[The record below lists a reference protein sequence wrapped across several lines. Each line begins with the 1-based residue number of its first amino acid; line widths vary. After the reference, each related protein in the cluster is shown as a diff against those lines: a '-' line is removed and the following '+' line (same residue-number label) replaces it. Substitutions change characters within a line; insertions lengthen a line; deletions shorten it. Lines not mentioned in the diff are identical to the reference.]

1 MSYATLDRRTRWTA
15 LIVLCLGVLMIL
27 VDATIVNVALPTIR
41 GDLGFTETSLVWVV
55 NAYMLTFG
63 GFLLLGGR
71 LGDLFGPRNLF
82 LIGIAGFT
90 LASLGCGMAASS
102 AVLVAARAMQGLGG
116 AVVSAVSFAMIMN
129 MFEEGAERAKAL
141 GVYSF
146 VCSGGGAIGL
156 LLGGI
161 LTGTLNWHWIFLVNV
176 PIGILVCALCLKV
189 LPQIRVPRDDT
200 PLDVWGAVTVTLSLM
215 LFIYG
220 VAGAN
225 EKGWGSGRTLGLL
238 SGAAVLFG
246 TFLLIESR
254 LSKPLVPLSIF
265 RIRNLTIAN
274 LVFMLWTACIGAWF
288 YISALYMQLVL
299 GYGPLQIAIAFL
311 PMSLIVA
318 GFSLGLSAKIVT
330 RFGIRAPLSIGI
342 LIGALGLA
350 LFARVPVEGTLWE
363 DLLPGMILLGLA
375 VGVAVNP
382 LLLAAMRDVAPTE
395 TGLASGIIN
404 AGSQMGGAMG
414 IALLA
419 SVSAART
426 HELMAA
432 GTATPIALIS
442 GYRLAFLLG
451 SVCAGIALLGT
462 FFIHIRPD
470 ASSSLSDASDEVRA
484 L

>member
-1 MSYATLDRRTRWTA
+1 MSYATLDPRTRWAA

-27 VDATIVNVALPTIR
+27 VDSTIVNVALPTIR
-41 GDLGFTETSLVWVV
+41 GDLGFSETSLVWVV
-55 NAYMLTFG
+55 NAYMLAIG

-82 LIGIAGFT
+82 LIGIAVFT
-90 LASLGCGMAASS
+90 LASLACGMATASV
-102 AVLVAARAMQGLGG
+102 VLVAARAVQGLGA
-116 AVVSAVSFAMIMN
+116 AVVSAVSFALIMN
-129 MFEEGAERAKAL
+129 MFEEGTERAKAL

-146 VCSGGGAIGL
+146 VCSGGGSVGL
-156 LLGGI
+156 LLGGL

-189 LPQIRVPRDDT
+189 LPQIRVPRNDDG
-200 PLDVWGAVTVTLSLM
+200 LDVGGAMTVTLSLL

-225 EKGWGSGRTLGLL
+225 EKGWGSSRTLGLL
-238 SGAAVLFG
+238 LAAAVLFG
-246 TFLLIESR
+246 TFLVIESN
-254 LSKPLVPLSIF
+254 LSKPLVPLKIF

-274 LVFMLWTACIGAWF
+274 FVFMLWTACIGAWF

-299 GYGPLQIAIAFL
+299 GYRPLQIAIAFL
-311 PMSLIVA
+311 PMGLIVG

-330 RFGIRAPLSIGI
+330 RWGIRGPLSIGI

-350 LFARVPVEGTLWE
+350 LFARVPVNGTLGE

-419 SVSAART
+419 SVSAARA

-432 GTATPIALIS
+432 GAASPVALIS

-451 SVCAGIALLGT
+451 SICAVIALLGT
-462 FFIHIRPD
+462 LFIQIKPE
-470 ASSSLSDASDEVRA
+470 AASSLSTRDEVSVV
-484 L
+484 